1 MRGGIDR
8 KFFKI
13 FNFGWNFWLFIIVF
27 ITYWF
32 YYSYN
37 SEVMDSIVAKDYKLS
52 KKLGSGAFGEVFLA
66 INIKNHAEYAVK
78 L

>member
-1 MRGGIDR
+1 M
-8 KFFKI
+8 K
-13 FNFGWNFWLFIIVF
+13 LLII
-27 ITYWF
+27 IILLLIIINIISNI
-32 YYSYN
+32 SYN